1 MKLVKKPLSYQF
13 ILVFIFL
20 FSESVSSMDTITV
33 PDMMFNIDHEK
44 KLIVTNYDV
53 NLINSSWI
61 RPKEFIRMDKVY
73 EFDNAVENMEIGIEY
88 QITNITDNSK
98 YGLYFTQLP
107 IIRIETESKIV
118 DEPRVMAMFTMVESN
133 QKKTVSDIGIEYRG
147 GWSQNYPKKSF
158 RIEFL
163 KDTMTQK
170 TRDICLLDMRTDD
183 DWNLQGMY
191 NEPLRLRS
199 KVCFDLWK
207 MIHILHYKSQEPE
220 AVNGI
225 EMKYAE
231 LFLNGLYQGVY
242 CVGERV
248 DRKQLK
254 LKKSDNKIRG
264 ELYKG
269 ISWGGACT
277 FDSLPDYS
285 NKTDVWGGL
294 EYEYPEEIDWGNI
307 YAFVD
312 LVINETDEQFYSK
325 YQSFFNIDNA
335 VDYFIFLNLLYA
347 SDNMGKNIYVAK
359 YDTGQQYFYVP
370 WDLDGSFGIIW
381 DGSRVYDADGFLT
394 NGLYRRLWQ
403 DCSKNGFREK
413 LKAKW
418 ECLRDSVVTLENLT
432 GMFQNSYD
440 YLNENGVYLREVL
453 VWDSCSPGTQ
463 DLQFMFQWIE
473 NRLEYLDNRF
483 SEKCVQ
489 SKIINRDSKI
499 SRSFKSY
506 PNPVSSIV
514 NFNFQSDNLFQV
526 SIFDNKGR
534 LLLSDML
541 DNKKRQIYV
550 DKLPA
555 GIYYL
560 KVRSGGINR
569 AEKIIIQK

>member
-1 MKLVKKPLSYQF
+1 
-13 ILVFIFL
+13 
-20 FSESVSSMDTITV
+20 MDTITV
-33 PDMMFNIDHEK
+33 PDMMFSIDHEK
-44 KLIVTNYDV
+44 RLIVTNYDV
-53 NLINSSWI
+53 NLINSSRI
-61 RPKEFIRMDKVY
+61 RPKAFIRMDKVY
-73 EFDNAVENMEIGIEY
+73 EFDDAVENLEIGIEY
-88 QITNITDNSK
+88 QITNSAGNSK
-98 YGLYFTQLP
+98 YGLHFTQLP

-118 DEPRVMAMFTMVESN
+118 DEPRVMAMFIMVESN
-133 QKKTVSDIGIEYRG
+133 KKKTVSDIGIEYRG

-163 KDTMTQK
+163 KDTITRK
-170 TRDICLLDMRTDD
+170 TRNVSLLDMRSDD

-231 LFLNGLYQGVY
+231 LFLNGSYQGVY
-242 CVGERV
+242 CVSERV

-277 FDSLPDYS
+277 FDLLPDY
-285 NKTDVWGGL
+285 NNETDVWGGL
-294 EYEYPEEIDWGNI
+294 EYEYPEKIYWDNI

-312 LVINETDEQFYSK
+312 FVINETDEQFYSK

-335 VDYFIFLNLLYA
+335 VDYFIFLNLLRA
-347 SDNMGKNIYVAK
+347 TDNMGKNIYIAK
-359 YDTGQQYFYVP
+359 YDAGQQYFYIP
-370 WDLDGSFGIIW
+370 WDLDGTFGIMW
-381 DGSRVYDADGFLT
+381 DGCRDNVTNDLLT
-394 NGLYRRLWQ
+394 NGFYRRLWH

-418 ECLRDSVVTLENLT
+418 EHLRDSVVTIEKLT
-432 GMFQNSYD
+432 GTFQNNYD
-440 YLNENGVYLREVL
+440 YLNESGVYQREVL
-453 VWDSCSPGTQ
+453 VWDSCSPGPQ
-463 DLQFMFQWIE
+463 DLQYMFQWIE
-473 NRLEYLDNRF
+473 KRLEYLDSRF
-483 SEKCVQ
+483 SEKCEQ
-489 SKIINRDSKI
+489 SKIVNRNIKKRQI
-499 SRSFKSY
+499 FKCY
-506 PNPVSSIV
+506 PNPVSSIAK
-514 NFNFQSDNLFQV
+514 FDFQSDNLFQV

-534 LLLSDML
+534 LLLSDIL
-541 DNKKRQIYV
+541 NNKKRQICV
-550 DKLPA
+550 DKLAA

-560 KVRSGGINR
+560 KVRSDGVNR